1 MFLGGGTCA
10 MRCDGIAALRIAD
23 GDGDGGIRSRR
34 MPCGCFFFSILDVQG
49 MRPPQLTVMMLL
61 PSVKFQSSLYTPRT
75 HEHSLGSL
83 MCMMT
88 MTLNEDVTPF
98 SFLAS

>member
-1 MFLGGGTCA
+1 MCNA
-10 MRCDGIAALRIAD
+10 MRWHCGIAHCRRRRRRRDTIAQNAV
-23 GDGDGGIRSRR
+23 RV
-34 MPCGCFFFSILDVQG
+34 FFFSILDVQG

>member
-1 MFLGGGTCA
+1 MQCDA
-10 MRCDGIAALRIAD
+10 MALRHCALQTETETAGYD
-23 GDGDGGIRSRR
+23 RAECRAGV
-34 MPCGCFFFSILDVQG
+34 FFFSILDVQG